1 MIALGYITAALT
13 LVLILITAIYA
24 TANWRTVRLMEA
36 DLRFRTQPIPTAQ
49 LEVAVTQPSQRLL
62 FFLSVWTSSAPLRIE
77 MVHVHMRF
85 EKGVSLSTLFPSL
98 RGKYLAVGEMTTA
111 QDTFDPTQGAF
122 VDSHVILTYQDLAG
136 LFRYQ
141 STFMLDGRVT
151 TTAYPM
157 NTAPIFRGLWTKIEA
172 AYRAVAKLGDV

>member
-1 MIALGYITAALT
+1 MIALGYVTAALT

-62 FFLSVWTSSAPLRIE
+62 FHLSVWTSSAPLRIE

-85 EKGVSLSTLFPSL
+85 EKGVSLSTLFHHFE
-98 RGKYLAVGEMTTA
+98 A
-111 QDTFDPTQGAF
+111 
-122 VDSHVILTYQDLAG
+122 
-136 LFRYQ
+136 
-141 STFMLDGRVT
+141 STFPLAR
-151 TTAYPM
+151 
-157 NTAPIFRGLWTKIEA
+157 
-172 AYRAVAKLGDV
+172 